1 MSKKVEAIK
10 KECVNSYKTVTKN
23 ISALDSGYQVEKYG
37 MDTKE
42 ASIFIGCSA
51 YTIRELARKKQIP
64 HYKIGNRIMFT
75 KQALMKWIDKQE
87 NRNWR

>member
-1 MSKKVEAIK
+1 MSIKVEANK
-10 KECVNSYKTVTKN
+10 KEFVNSYKTVTEN
-23 ISALDSGYQVEKYG
+23 NSALDSKYEVEKYG

-75 KQALMKWIDKQE
+75 KQALIKWIDKQE
-87 NRNWR
+87 SRNWR